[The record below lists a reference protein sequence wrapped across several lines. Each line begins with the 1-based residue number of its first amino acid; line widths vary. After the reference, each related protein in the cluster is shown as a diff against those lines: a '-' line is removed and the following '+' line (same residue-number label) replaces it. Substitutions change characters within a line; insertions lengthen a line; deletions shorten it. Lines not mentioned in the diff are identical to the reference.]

1 MTPRALSFLAI
12 ALLLGAAAPA
22 AAPPAPLRLI
32 VTLSPQ
38 GVQEV
43 SPGAIVSA
51 SAIGGPDAAI
61 LATPI
66 VLDWKGERRR
76 FARGDVIRASGATG
90 VPGVPEA
97 IFCEPVHE
105 GSIGKILA
113 GQMAFGLVGALRPT
127 RIDTRYCLFDA
138 DTDSKF
144 DHAFLVGAKG
154 EGRAPFA
161 IPPAEYGLIEGQR
174 LGDDTVL
181 RLRYAGPADAADSV
195 AFDLEA
201 FGFGMLRQ
209 VPHARHYV
217 SISKLPSYAVIGNAV
232 VTVLT
237 YDPKTRVAT
246 IRMEHDLAPG
256 HIVIPE
262 LSRGN

>member
-1 MTPRALSFLAI
+1 MTRLP
-12 ALLLGAAAPA
+12 LLLAATLLVA
-22 AAPPAPLRLI
+22 ASAAQPPPAPLRI
-32 VTLSPQ
+32 IQTISPQ

-43 SPGAIVSA
+43 TPGAIVSTA
-51 SAIGGPDAAI
+51 ALGRPDSAI
-61 LATPI
+61 LAANI
-66 VLDWKGERRR
+66 VLDWKGEHRSI
-76 FARGDVIRASGATG
+76 ARGDASGPTG
-90 VPGVPEA
+90 TPGEPAE
-97 IFCEPVHE
+97 IFCEPEHE
-105 GSIGKILA
+105 GSIGKVLT
-113 GQMAFGLVGALRPT
+113 GQLAFGLVGALRPT
-127 RIDTRYCLFDA
+127 HVNTRYCLFDA
-138 DTDSKF
+138 DHDAKF

-181 RLRYAGPADAADSV
+181 RLRYVGPAESSDTI

-201 FGFGMLRQ
+201 YGFGRLRE

-217 SISKLPSYAVIGNAV
+217 PVSKLPNYAVIGQAV

-237 YDPKTRVAT
+237 YDPKSRVAT

-256 HIVIPE
+256 HIVLPE
-262 LSRGN
+262 LSRGS

>member
-1 MTPRALSFLAI
+1 MTLRPPLLAA
-12 ALLLGAAAPA
+12 ALLLAAAGPA
-22 AAPPAPLRLI
+22 QPPPAPLRI
-32 VTLSPQ
+32 IQTISPQ

-43 SPGAIVSA
+43 SPGAIVSTA
-51 SAIGGPDAAI
+51 ALGRPDSAI
-61 LATPI
+61 LAAT
-66 VLDWKGERRR
+66 VALDWKGEHRS
-76 FARGDVIRASGATG
+76 FARGDVIRASGPTG
-90 VPGVPEA
+90 TPGEPAE
-97 IFCEPVHE
+97 IFCEPEHE
-105 GSIGKILA
+105 GSIGKVLT
-113 GQMAFGLVGALRPT
+113 GQLAFGLVGALRPT
-127 RIDTRYCLFDA
+127 RVNTRYCLFDA
-138 DTDSKF
+138 NHDSTF

-181 RLRYAGPADAADSV
+181 RLRYVGPAESSDTV

-201 FGFGMLRQ
+201 FGFGRLRE

-217 SISKLPSYAVIGNAV
+217 PVSKLPNYAVIGQAV

-237 YDPKTRVAT
+237 YEPRTRVAT

-256 HIVIPE
+256 HIVLPE
-262 LSRGN
+262 LSRGS